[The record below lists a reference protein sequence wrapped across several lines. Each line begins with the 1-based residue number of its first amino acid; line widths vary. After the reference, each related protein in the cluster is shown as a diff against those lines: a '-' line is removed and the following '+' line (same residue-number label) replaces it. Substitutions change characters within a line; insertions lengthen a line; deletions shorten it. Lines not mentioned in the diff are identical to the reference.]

1 MVDERPSSDA
11 PAGEKSGEAGGS
23 PPSPPPAA
31 KSSPPADPGPHAT
44 PAAKE
49 SGSESV
55 EAPDSTAGE
64 NPGAVGAD
72 GRSFSQLLA
81 GAMSS
86 PVGSPRSTPI
96 IAVPVDALRL
106 PVVAVPC
113 FLAPAALL
121 ESPRFSGQFA
131 MTHQAALA
139 TVTAQAQMQLQ
150 AAYPSSSSE
159 LASTSVSQPMLSTIS
174 PVPLQ
179 QRPSAVPEDSVCTPE
194 TEQLPSVQKPQSA
207 HVVVKTTTSDGYNW
221 RKYGQKQVKSS
232 DSFRSYYK
240 CTNTNCL
247 AKKKVEHCPDGR
259 IVEIIYRGQHNHDP
273 PQKPRYSKER
283 GAQSGGTTGENESL
297 ELPSSELNESEPS
310 TCKPEQISGN
320 ETPAQQLYCS
330 SDCEGDAGIKTEE
343 GIGEEPDPKRRLSES
358 TMNFSTPVL
367 RTVREPKI
375 VVQTACDVGHGSDGY
390 RWRKYGQKIVK
401 GNPNPRSYYRC
412 THNGCPVRKHV
423 ERSSDDAKAIVIT
436 YEGKHNHDQPTP
448 KNSSDSPA
456 AALVTAATADTG
468 EQLNTSDMLLDQK
481 PSKETQDVGGD
492 LDGERAVEVGGE
504 KALESAQT
512 LLSIGLN
519 SASGEANRTNSE
531 GVKHPLFSE
540 NAAAVPVQNS

>member
-1 MVDERPSSDA
+1 MAEKRPCSDA
-11 PAGEKSGEAGGS
+11 PAEVGGR
-23 PPSPPPAA
+23 PPSPTPPPVAEGC
-31 KSSPPADPGPHAT
+31 PPADPGPDAT

-49 SGSESV
+49 SASEAV
-55 EAPDSTAGE
+55 EAPNSTAGE
-64 NPGAVGAD
+64 HPAAVGAD

-86 PVGSPRSTPI
+86 PVGSPHATPI
-96 IAVPVDALRL
+96 IAVPVDAVRL

-113 FLAPAALL
+113 FLAPAGLL
-121 ESPRFSGQFA
+121 ESPGFSGQFA
-131 MTHQAALA
+131 MTHQAVLA

-159 LASTSVSQPMLSTIS
+159 LVSTSVSQPMSSTNS

-179 QRPSAVPEDSVCTPE
+179 QRPSTVPDRVCTPE

-207 HVVVKTTTSDGYNW
+207 HIVVKTTTSDGYNW

-232 DSFRSYYK
+232 ESSRSYYK
-240 CTNTNCL
+240 CTNTNCF
-247 AKKKVEHCPDGR
+247 AKKKVERCPDGQ
-259 IVEIIYRGQHNHDP
+259 IVEIIYRGEHNHDP
-273 PQKPRYSKER
+273 PQKPRCSKER
-283 GAQSGGTTGENESL
+283 AQSGGTTGEHESL

-320 ETPAQQLYCS
+320 ENPARQLYCS
-330 SDCEGDAGIKTEE
+330 SDCEGDAGMKNEE
-343 GIGEEPDPKRRLSES
+343 DISEETDPKRRLIES
-358 TMNFSTPVL
+358 TMNFSRPVL

-375 VVQTACDVGHGSDGY
+375 VVQTACDAGHGSDGY

-401 GNPNPRSYYRC
+401 GNPNPSYYRC

-423 ERSSDDAKAIVIT
+423 ERASDDAKAIVIT
-436 YEGKHNHDQPTP
+436 YEGTHNHDRLAP

-456 AALVTAATADTG
+456 ASLITAATADTG
-468 EQLNTSDMLLDQK
+468 EQLNTSDMLSDQK
-481 PSKETQDVGGD
+481 PSKEKQADVGSN
-492 LDGERAVEVGGE
+492 LEGERAVELGGE

-531 GVKHPLFSE
+531 GVKRPLFSE
-540 NAAAVPVQNS
+540 NPATVPVQNS